1 MIFAY
6 VADSPAFCHDRVA
19 VKFLQSRPM
28 IQIGDRGGLLTEKP
42 YTEAK
47 CYRMC
52 RATNIGGEC
61 HMQALRVI
69 QWTTG
74 KVGKLCL
81 RAVLDDPRLKLVGVY
96 AHSPSKMGA
105 DAGSLCGR
113 PETGILATS
122 DIDALLALRADSV
135 LYTPFA
141 ANLDH
146 VIRLLEGGLD
156 VVSTNLF
163 LNVGGIHGEV
173 REKLLAACECGDSSL
188 YITGINP
195 GWINSVVTAMTA
207 VCRKVDYVG
216 LVESADCSVYE
227 SVETWSFLG
236 MGEPGGTTPE
246 LMQRARNWLILF
258 RDAVQRIGDAL
269 AYKFS
274 EIDFFCEYATAAEK
288 VDLGWF
294 CMEKGTNAA
303 LRGGWRGI
311 VNGSPVIN
319 LTVVWY
325 LTKKLAQGWVL
336 DDDQYHVTIKGEPHV
351 DMRIRFTKPESWSNH
366 DWDTMTALPA
376 VNALL
381 DIKAARSGIL
391 GLRDVGLPYAPAGLW
406 AEDTRFS

>member
-1 MIFAY
+1 ME
-6 VADSPAFCHDRVA
+6 P
-19 VKFLQSRPM
+19 
-28 IQIGDRGGLLTEKP
+28 
-42 YTEAK
+42 
-47 CYRMC
+47 
-52 RATNIGGEC
+52 
-61 HMQALRVI
+61 LRVI

-96 AHSPSKMGA
+96 AHSSSKAGT
-105 DAGSLCGR
+105 DAGALCGR
-113 PETGILATS
+113 PEVGIAATS
-122 DIDALLALRADSV
+122 SIEALLALRADSV
-135 LYTPFA
+135 LYTPFE
-141 ANLDH
+141 ANLQH
-146 VIRLLEGGLD
+146 VIQLLESGLD

-163 LNVGGIHGEV
+163 LNVGGIQGEV
-173 REKLLAACECGDSSL
+173 KEKLQTACKRGDSSL

-216 LVESADCSVYE
+216 FVESADCSVYE

-236 MGEPGGTTPE
+236 MGESGGTTPE
-246 LMQRARNWLILF
+246 LIQRARNWLILF

-269 AYKFS
+269 EYKLGDIEFS
-274 EIDFFCEYATAAEK
+274 CEYATAAEK

-294 CMEKGTNAA
+294 CMEKGSNGA
-303 LRGGWRGI
+303 LRGGWSGM
-311 VNGSPVIN
+311 VDGVPVIN

-325 LTKKLAQGWVL
+325 LTKKLTEGWAL
-336 DDDQYHVTIKGEPHV
+336 DEDQYHINIKGEPHV
-351 DMRIRFTKPESWSNH
+351 DVRIRFTKPETWGNH

-391 GLRDVGLPYAPAGLW
+391 GLRDVGLPYAPAGVWL
-406 AEDTRFS
+406 AQRTGVKA